1 MIYVAEL
8 VEVRFCF
15 DAGIDNFVIIVK
27 RGCADDY
34 MDFHKSEKYSKTL
47 QSNQIVSYAQMICM
61 PHDFLTFYRLHLIHL
76 FIR

>member
-15 DAGIDNFVIIVK
+15 DAGIDNFVIIMK

-47 QSNQIVSYAQMICM
+47 QSN
-61 PHDFLTFYRLHLIHL
+61 
-76 FIR
+76 